1 MSTIIGKNSLK
12 TKIKVAV
19 LTQED
24 SFVIPKNIS
33 LLSNIKE
40 IDLCLVCRID
50 SSGSLHKKKMLFIK
64 GFGIMQACKM
74 GLLII
79 INKILDFFDSIF
91 FYKLNFLRS
100 LKSAAN
106 FSKAEYKTI
115 DDPNSIFFM
124 NSLKEK
130 KIDLIVSFSAPS
142 IFNNDLLKIPL
153 YGCINLH
160 CSLLPKYAGLLP
172 SFWSLYKDE
181 KSFGATVHRMDTK
194 IDNGSILGQV
204 TIATPKNP
212 TMFKIIKETKIAG
225 GNLMVSIIKDIIK
238 SKIIDKPNNT
248 NPENYY
254 SWPTVNQIKLFKK
267 NGGRLI

>member
-1 MSTIIGKNSLK
+1 MSTIVGKNSLK

-50 SSGSLHKKKMLFIK
+50 SSGSLHKKKMLFIE
-64 GFGIMQACKM
+64 GFGIIQAGKM

-79 INKILDFFDSIF
+79 INKILDVFDSIF
-91 FYKLNFLRS
+91 FYKLNFLKS

-106 FSKAEYKTI
+106 FSKAEYKTV
-115 DDPNSIFFM
+115 DDPNNIFFM

-130 KIDLIVSFSAPS
+130 EIDLIVSFSAPS
-142 IFNNDLLKIPL
+142 IFNNDLLKLPVH
-153 YGCINLH
+153 GCINLH
-160 CSLLPKYAGLLP
+160 CSLLPKFAGLLP

-225 GNLMVSIIKDIIK
+225 GNLMVSVIKDIIK
-238 SKIIDKPNNT
+238 DKIIDKPNDI
-248 NPENYY
+248 NPKDYY
-254 SWPTVNQIKLFKK
+254 SWPTVKQMKLFKK